1 MPETYIQYK
10 NLIDFIRLITLS
22 PTPFINYIKLNG
34 HEVFFIQIV
43 GLGERVLYYIELD
56 EKLDEK
62 YIVYNRFRGTL
73 SFSNKLESDG
83 QSVSI
88 PILEVERTNVFLE
101 YPPK

>member
-1 MPETYIQYK
+1 MSQTYIQFK
-10 NLIDFIRLITLS
+10 NLNDFIRFITLS
-22 PTPFINYIKLNG
+22 PTPFINHIKQNG
-34 HEVFFIQIV
+34 HEVYFVQII
-43 GLGERVLYYIELD
+43 GFGERILYYIEMD

-62 YIVYNRFRGTL
+62 YIVYNRFRDTL

-88 PILEVERTNVFLE
+88 PILEIARTNVFSE